1 MTVKEFYEQI
11 GGDYEDALGRLQ
23 NDVLIKRFLKM
34 LPKDD
39 SIHLLEDAMQA
50 SDAEKAFR
58 AVHTLKGVSLNLSLK
73 VLAGACSVMTEAL
86 RGAASMP
93 EKAAELY
100 ENVKKEYALV
110 SEGLSQLGE

>member
-39 SIHLLEDAMQA
+39 SLHLLEEAMQA

-73 VLAGACSVMTEAL
+73 ELAGACSVMTEAL
-86 RGAASMP
+86 RGVTVLPENAS
-93 EKAAELY
+93 ELY
-100 ENVKKEYALV
+100 EGVKREYARV
-110 SEGLSQLGE
+110 KEGLARIGE